1 MSTSFRF
8 LAVDVDGT
16 LVNSRQE
23 LPEAHRSA
31 LHRAHEMGIK
41 VCLCTGRSLAETRDV
56 IDAMGLDLDV
66 GVFTFG
72 AVVSELPSGR
82 TLHRTG
88 IAEPLAE
95 RVVSHF
101 AEQGHP
107 VLALYD
113 PNEAGMDYRFLPGQR
128 NADAYERWLEIAPAT
143 VEQIDSWTPAEM
155 PPVRIGVIV
164 EPEEVEAVLK
174 SLEREFSDGQ
184 LKFNSIYAPNYR
196 MQVVECFAP
205 EVNKWYGIRLLADDM
220 SIAPSQIVAVGDDV
234 NDLEMIAEA
243 GLGVAMGNATDAVKA
258 VAKWLAP
265 SNNKDGLAAVVE
277 AIADGSLAALLER

>member
-16 LVNSRQE
+16 LVDSRQA
-23 LPEAHRSA
+23 LPAAHRSA

-72 AVVSELPSGR
+72 AVVSELPSGK

-88 IAEPLAE
+88 IAEPLAG

-113 PNEAGMDYRFLPGQR
+113 PNEAGTDYRFLPGRR
-128 NADAYERWLEIAPAT
+128 NAQAYQRWLEMAPAT
-143 VEQIDSWTPAEM
+143 VEPIEAWAPADVS
-155 PPVRIGVIV
+155 PVRIGVIV
-164 EPEEVEAVLK
+164 EPDEAVAVRK
-174 SLEREFSDGQ
+174 SLEGEFSPGQ

-205 EVNKWYGIRLLADDM
+205 PVNKWYGIQLLASDM
-220 SIAPSQIVAVGDDV
+220 RIGRSQIVAVGDDV

-243 GLGVAMGNATDAVKA
+243 GCGVAMGNATDEIKA
-258 VAKWLAP
+258 AARWQVP
-265 SNNKDGLAAVVE
+265 SNDEGGLAAVVE
-277 AIADGSLAALLER
+277 AIADGTLSALLSI